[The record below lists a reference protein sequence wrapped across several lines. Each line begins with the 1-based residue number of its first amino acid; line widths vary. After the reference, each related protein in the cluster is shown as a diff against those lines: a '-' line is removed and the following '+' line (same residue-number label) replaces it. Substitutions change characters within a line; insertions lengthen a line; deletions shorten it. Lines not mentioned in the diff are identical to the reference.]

1 MKLVLLGA
9 PGAGKGTQ
17 AVVLAKRLGVPV
29 ISTGDILRAAIKSGS
44 PLGLRLKTFM
54 DAGNLVPDEVVIDI
68 VIERLS
74 EADCTNGYI
83 LDGMPRTIAQAQALE
98 DQGIEVD
105 VALSIE
111 ITDEEIET
119 RMSGR
124 RTCSLCSATYHIE
137 ANPPRN
143 EGVCNYC
150 GKPLMIRSDDKP
162 ETVRNRLKTFHE
174 ETEPL
179 KVFFGDRGKLK
190 MVSNIPGVEATT
202 AAIFEALEISDD

>member
-17 AVVLAKRLGVPV
+17 AAVLAKRLGVPV

-68 VIERLS
+68 VIERLNK
-74 EADCTNGYI
+74 ADCTGGYI

-98 DQGIEVD
+98 DQGIEID

-111 ITDEEIET
+111 ITDEEIEA

-124 RTCSLCSATYHIE
+124 RVCSLCSATYHIE

-179 KVFFGDRGKLK
+179 KAFFEERGKLK